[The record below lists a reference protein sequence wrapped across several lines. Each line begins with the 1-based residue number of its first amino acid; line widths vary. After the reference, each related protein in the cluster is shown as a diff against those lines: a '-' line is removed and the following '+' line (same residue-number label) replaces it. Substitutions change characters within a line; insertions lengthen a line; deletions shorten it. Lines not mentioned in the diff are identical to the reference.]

1 MAITTNNAILT
12 NTNRLAVRI
21 AQTGAGGV
29 QPRLDGMDDVREVS
43 RANNNILV
51 YNADRDLFLLEEP
64 KADGGTF
71 WTLPM

>member
-1 MAITTNNAILT
+1 MAVTTNNAILT
-12 NTNRLAVRI
+12 NTTRLAVRI

-51 YNADRDLFLLEEP
+51 YNADRDLFLLESP
-64 KADGGTF
+64 KADGGSF
-71 WTLPM
+71 

>member
-1 MAITTNNAILT
+1 MAITTNNALLT
-12 NTNRLAVRI
+12 NTNRLDVRI
-21 AQTGAGGV
+21 DQTGAGGV

-51 YNADRDLFLLEEP
+51 YNADKDLFLLQEP

-71 WTLPM
+71 

>member
-1 MAITTNNAILT
+1 MAIRSNNAILT

-29 QPRLDGMDDVREVS
+29 QPRLDKLDDVREVS

-51 YNADRDLFLLEEP
+51 YNADRDLYLLQEP
-64 KADGGTF
+64 KADEGTF
-71 WTLPM
+71 

>member
-1 MAITTNNAILT
+1 MAITTNNAVLT
-12 NTNRLAVRI
+12 NTTRLAVRI

-51 YNADRDLFLLEEP
+51 YHADKDLFLLQDP

-71 WTLPM
+71 

>member
-1 MAITTNNAILT
+1 MAVTTNNAILT
-12 NTNRLAVRI
+12 NTTRLAVRI

-51 YNADRDLFLLEEP
+51 YNAERDLFLLEEP
-64 KADGGTF
+64 KADGGSF
-71 WTLPM
+71 

>member
-1 MAITTNNAILT
+1 MAIRSNNAILT

-29 QPRLDGMDDVREVS
+29 QPRLDKLDDVREVS

-51 YNADRDLFLLEEP
+51 YNADRDLYLLQEP

-71 WTLPM
+71 

>member
-1 MAITTNNAILT
+1 MAIRSNNAILT

-29 QPRLDGMDDVREVS
+29 QPRLDKLDDVREVS

-51 YNADRDLFLLEEP
+51 YNADRDLYLLQEP
-64 KADGGTF
+64 SADGGTF
-71 WTLPM
+71 